1 MVPVTNEP
9 TPWLAQ
15 VQAAR
20 SDMSGLKLD
29 QLRAFLA
36 GTYKSGSGAN
46 KKLAVHYKLWTRV
59 VLPEAEA
66 KAHLEICQM
75 SEELARLAASLE
87 IGPDGETP
95 QTLGGD
101 AGARGAPTED
111 VSPSVLKPRLQRTPG
126 ATFRSEIRPRRPE

>member
-9 TPWLAQ
+9 TPWLAH
-15 VQAAR
+15 VQATR

-75 SEELARLAASLE
+75 SEELARLPAFSPTGIL
-87 IGPDGETP
+87 TP
-95 QTLGGD
+95 AHDHTAQ
-101 AGARGAPTED
+101 
-111 VSPSVLKPRLQRTPG
+111 KPRAP
-126 ATFRSEIRPRRPE
+126 A

>member
-9 TPWLAQ
+9 TPWLAH
-15 VQAAR
+15 VQATR

-75 SEELARLAASLE
+75 SEELARLAAALE
-87 IGPDGETP
+87 VGPDGETP